1 MPFIPTGQATGLS
14 MRDSTNM
21 IYSQAE
27 SPDKRDIEETTW
39 SVPGAILGLLSWLL
53 ALGIPFLLYGSNTLF
68 FLLYTWPFFLALLPV
83 AVVVGVALHSLLNG
97 RLMLSA
103 VTTIASVA
111 LLFGALFLWLM
122 G

>member
-1 MPFIPTGQATGLS
+1 
-14 MRDSTNM
+14 MRDSTHM

-53 ALGIPFLLYGSNTLF
+53 ALGIPFLIYGSNTLF

-83 AVVVGVALHSLLNG
+83 SVVVGVALHSLLNG
-97 RLMLSA
+97 RLLLSIVA
-103 VTTIASVA
+103 TIITVA
-111 LLFGALFLWLM
+111 ILFGALFLWLM

>member
-1 MPFIPTGQATGLS
+1 MPFIPAGQVTGLS
-14 MRDSTNM
+14 MRDSTPM

-27 SPDKRDIEETTW
+27 SSEKRDIEETTW

-53 ALGIPFLLYGSNTLF
+53 ALGIPFLIYGSNTLF

-83 AVVVGVALHSLLNG
+83 SVVVGVALHSLLNG
-97 RLMLSA
+97 RLVLSA
-103 VTTIASVA
+103 VATLITVA
-111 LLFGALFLWLM
+111 LLFGALFFWLM